1 MEVSGLV
8 DRFEAV
14 LVPGVMLAGVLVA
27 IYVALAHPLY
37 LSNTFYLAGLIFLQL
52 LIAALWNYRQ
62 RFLPLLVVA
71 FLWAGTALPWQG
83 VWTIG
88 RWYVLTVG
96 ALAGFAIYMRDRRH
110 SFSSFHLVAGFCV
123 LAALV
128 SAIVSSYGTIALL
141 KAVSLLL
148 LFLYGASGAR
158 IAVMGREA
166 KFVAG
171 LLVGCELLIY
181 STAVCYFVFRLE
193 LFDNS
198 NSLGAVMGVVA
209 TPIMLWG
216 TMVAERAPLRQR
228 RTFALILALVLVL
241 GSLSRAGI
249 AAATVSFVLLCTGLR
264 RYRLLVQG
272 LGVTVL
278 AAIMIVAI
286 QPLRLGSID
295 ADSDSHSLA
304 DIFVYKGHREAGL
317 LGSRKSAWDRTSD
330 VIREHPWFG
339 SGFGTSV
346 TRAEVSDQGWVF
358 ESASSATREHGNSYL
373 AIIEWVGLLGVGP
386 FAILILIMV
395 GKVYRVVAW
404 MRRTG
409 NAFSTA
415 VPLAIVVAAG
425 LVHAVFEDWLFAVGY
440 YLCVF
445 FWALAFVLVD
455 VVPADAP
462 ALIRSTA
469 PKASGSWAA
478 RAPVAVSSR

>member
-1 MEVSGLV
+1 M
-8 DRFEAV
+8 FT
-14 LVPGVMLAGVLVA
+14 GVLLA
-27 IYVALAHPLY
+27 IYIAVAYPVY
-37 LSNTFYLAGLIFLQL
+37 LSNTFYLAELIFLQL
-52 LIAALWNYRQ
+52 LIAVLWNYRE

-88 RWYVLTVG
+88 RWYVLAVG
-96 ALAGFAIYMRDRRH
+96 ALAGFVIYMRDRSH

-128 SAIVSSYGTIALL
+128 SAIVSSYGSVALL
-141 KAVSLLL
+141 KAASLLL

-158 IAVMGREA
+158 VAVMGREA

-171 LLVGCELLIY
+171 LLLGCELLIY
-181 STAVCYFVFRLE
+181 LTTLSYFVFRLE

-198 NSLGAVMGVVA
+198 NSLGAVMGVAA

-216 TMVAERAPLRQR
+216 TMVAEQTTLRHR
-228 RTFALILALVLVL
+228 RTFALMLALVLVL
-241 GSLSRAGI
+241 GSFSRAGI
-249 AAATVSFVLLCTGLR
+249 AAAAVSFILLCAGLR

-272 LGVTVL
+272 LGASVL
-278 AAIMIVAI
+278 VAIMIVSI

-295 ADSDSHSLA
+295 GDSDAHSLA
-304 DIFVYKGHREAGL
+304 DIFVYKGHRDIGV

-339 SGFGTSV
+339 SGFGTSI
-346 TRAEVSDQGWVF
+346 TRAEVADQGWVF
-358 ESASSATREHGNSYL
+358 ESTSSATREHGNSYL
-373 AIIEWVGLLGVGP
+373 AITEWVGLLGVGP
-386 FAILILIMV
+386 FATLILILI
-395 GKVYRVVAW
+395 GKVYRVLAW

-415 VPLAIVVAAG
+415 IPLAVVVAAG

-455 VVPADAP
+455 VVPAAAP
-462 ALIRSTA
+462 ALIRSPA
-469 PKASGSWAA
+469 PKAPSRGAE
-478 RAPVAVSSR
+478 RAQAVVSSR